1 MKVILLKDVPKV
13 GQKYDVKEVSGGFAR
28 NFLLPQNVAM
38 VATPKA
44 LESIEQ
50 KKKVEETEK
59 KIHKNLLVKNIED
72 LNGVK
77 ITVKERANEQG
88 HLFAGIHKEEI
99 AKEIK
104 SQTHLDIDPQFIEIE
119 SHIKETGEH
128 EIKVSAENQ
137 KAVFTLAVEAK

>member
-13 GQKYDVKEVSGGFAR
+13 GQKYDLKEVSGGFAR
-28 NFLLPQNVAM
+28 NFLLPQNAAM
-38 VATPKA
+38 IATPKA
-44 LESIEQ
+44 LENIEQ
-50 KKKVEETEK
+50 KKKIEETEK

-77 ITVKERANEQG
+77 ITVKEKANEQG

-104 SQTHLDIDPQFIEIE
+104 NQTHLDIEPQFIELE

-128 EIKVSAENQ
+128 EIKVEAENQ
-137 KAVFTLAVEAK
+137 KAVFTLEVEAK